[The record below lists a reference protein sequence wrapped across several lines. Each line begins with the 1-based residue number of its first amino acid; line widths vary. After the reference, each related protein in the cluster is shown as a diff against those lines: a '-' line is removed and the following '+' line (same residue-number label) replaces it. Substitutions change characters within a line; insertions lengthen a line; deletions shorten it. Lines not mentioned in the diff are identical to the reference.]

1 MYVHM
6 YNVAVDTQ
14 IRTYVTPPPTWL
26 MTPPSHP
33 PLHSHIRAIVG
44 WQRESEGG
52 DPRALAARSGVA
64 QSPAS
69 HASTGPLACG
79 GSCSR
84 DRRKR
89 GPANGEGSGWG
100 GEGEG
105 RGDGERKGREG
116 SGKSGLELVEAGVN
130 TYICT

>member
-1 MYVHM
+1 
-6 YNVAVDTQ
+6 
-14 IRTYVTPPPTWL
+14 

-89 GPANGEGSGWG
+89 GPANGEGRG
-100 GEGEG
+100 GVEGK
-105 RGDGERKGREG
+105 RREG
-116 SGKSGLELVEAGVN
+116 SGKLGLELVEAGVN